1 MKKRIISI
9 ALALILVFSLS
20 VSASAMQLFVETQAG
35 TRITLEVEP
44 SDTIEN
50 VKAKIQDKE
59 GIPPDQQLL
68 TYAEKL
74 LEDNRTLA
82 DYDIQKEYTLF
93 LGHSESWHTGWTNW
107 GDDDV
112 EKTAL
117 PTTAASYYL
126 TSDVT
131 LSGTWTVPTGT
142 TNLCLNGHV
151 IKANCTDDNK
161 FSVITVGSGATLNL
175 YDCGTTEHNGY
186 VDATG
191 LWHWDKEN
199 SHSLGVGETLY
210 NITGGV
216 ITGGNASGN
225 ENKAGGGVY
234 VSGGTFNMYGG
245 SIAGNTA
252 TKGGGVY
259 TTSLLGV
266 NILVGGTITGN
277 TANAGGGLYYQE
289 EMCFVA
295 GTPITMADG
304 SRKPIETLEIGDLVR
319 VFDHESGTISTAKL
333 FDLWKY
339 PEKHSGVVTLHFSHD
354 IDVTV
359 VYGHSFFEREANKYI
374 SISRDNVKSYVG
386 HEFYN
391 VDNGRWETLI
401 GYDFLDGE
409 VDTYVITSEKHLNC
423 VANGMLSNEDGL
435 YTTLTNVFEYGNG
448 LKIDEEKKADD
459 LERYGLFGYE
469 ELQYVSREVYD
480 ILNLQYLNVAFG
492 KGMITKDAF
501 LSLEAYWAEVD
512 PELLCGTTVQQCVD
526 DAGETCFVA
535 TAKSVQ
541 NTSPNTPGIYLGGT
555 IKIIDNKVSGV
566 ENNLYL
572 PNSKYVTIS
581 SASAPKTDM
590 LVGVTM
596 AEPSSFVTSGAEA
609 DDMQYFFSD
618 NPVYSVTHN
627 SNGNKL
633 ELIKNWTAL
642 QGALNG
648 TTTET
653 VPGLFTVAPAGDDT
667 PCTIKLLTDFTAAD
681 GDKTLEVKGTKTLD
695 LNGYVINAN
704 GGDFSVITVGSG
716 ATLNLYDCG
725 TTVRY
730 WDEGNNGLW
739 TLAEDQSIT
748 TDYTTTGG
756 CITGGTEI
764 AVKVYGD
771 DAGEGVFT
779 MTGGNIVGNTAAS
792 GAGVNLEAT
801 SGNDDEIYPCT
812 FNMTGGRIIGN
823 RAAGIS
829 NGFMYFGG
837 MGGGVL
843 MNGAGS
849 KFNMTGGEICRNTA
863 YGNGGGVE
871 VSDGTITL
879 GGTAKITDNLK
890 GTAANNLYLDNYGGQ
905 KTVTLG
911 TNGDAPATG
920 FSVGV
925 TLAGGTGVFTGE
937 NGANYHT
944 YFTPDAGVNY
954 KVVYNKDKKLELVK
968 ESAVTVDPDITNG
981 TVTTSAT
988 NNKAFSGDAVTV
1000 TVTPA
1005 SGYQLKSLT
1014 VTDADSAPVAVT
1026 GNTFTMPAK
1035 AVTVTAAFEE
1045 IPTPPAP
1052 SGGGSSSPT
1061 VTVPVSGDKDSVKVT
1076 ATVSGGTATIKD
1088 IKDADLAKVT
1098 GGESVEIDLTGLKK
1112 DVDTAK
1118 IPTATVEKIGEQSGM
1133 SVKLTTAT
1141 VSFDKTATQ
1150 EISDQAKGNTV
1161 ELVVDDIKEVSLNAV
1176 QKEAVQKLDTAL
1188 IIDAYLVSG
1197 GTKLCTEN
1205 RGGFNGGKATVMLPY
1220 EIKNNRS
1227 ASNYN
1232 VYYVDDA
1239 GKLEKL
1245 AAKYDTKLGAF
1256 VFDIEHF
1263 SNYVVAY
1270 DENACPQDETCVYA
1284 KFTDADT
1291 KAWYHDGVHFC
1302 VDNGYMQGV
1311 SADKFDPS
1319 GTLSRGMIVTMLW
1332 RMEGEPVVNYAMS
1345 FKDVK
1350 ADQWYTEAIRWAQSN
1365 KIVDGYSADSFGPN
1379 DPITRE
1385 QMAAILYNYAKFKG
1399 QGFTG
1404 DWMFLLDFADRTD
1417 ISSWADEA
1425 VHWCSMKGIA
1435 NGKDGK
1441 VFDPQGNAT
1450 RAEAATMMQRFCE
1463 NIMSK

>member
-572 PNSKYVTIS
+572 PN
-581 SASAPKTDM
+581 
-590 LVGVTM
+590 
-596 AEPSSFVTSGAEA
+596 
-609 DDMQYFFSD
+609 
-618 NPVYSVTHN
+618 
-627 SNGNKL
+627 
-633 ELIKNWTAL
+633 
-642 QGALNG
+642 
-648 TTTET
+648 
-653 VPGLFTVAPAGDDT
+653 
-667 PCTIKLLTDFTAAD
+667 
-681 GDKTLEVKGTKTLD
+681 
-695 LNGYVINAN
+695 
-704 GGDFSVITVGSG
+704 
-716 ATLNLYDCG
+716 
-725 TTVRY
+725 
-730 WDEGNNGLW
+730 
-739 TLAEDQSIT
+739 
-748 TDYTTTGG
+748 
-756 CITGGTEI
+756 
-764 AVKVYGD
+764 
-771 DAGEGVFT
+771 
-779 MTGGNIVGNTAAS
+779 
-792 GAGVNLEAT
+792 
-801 SGNDDEIYPCT
+801 
-812 FNMTGGRIIGN
+812 
-823 RAAGIS
+823 
-829 NGFMYFGG
+829 
-837 MGGGVL
+837 
-843 MNGAGS
+843 
-849 KFNMTGGEICRNTA
+849 
-863 YGNGGGVE
+863 
-871 VSDGTITL
+871 
-879 GGTAKITDNLK
+879 
-890 GTAANNLYLDNYGGQ
+890 
-905 KTVTLG
+905 
-911 TNGDAPATG
+911 
-920 FSVGV
+920 
-925 TLAGGTGVFTGE
+925 
-937 NGANYHT
+937 YHT

-988 NNKAFSGDAVTV
+988 NNKA
-1000 TVTPA
+1000 
-1005 SGYQLKSLT
+1005 
-1014 VTDADSAPVAVT
+1014 
-1026 GNTFTMPAK
+1026 
-1035 AVTVTAAFEE
+1035 
-1045 IPTPPAP
+1045 
-1052 SGGGSSSPT
+1052 
-1061 VTVPVSGDKDSVKVT
+1061 
-1076 ATVSGGTATIKD
+1076 
-1088 IKDADLAKVT
+1088 
-1098 GGESVEIDLTGLKK
+1098 
-1112 DVDTAK
+1112 
-1118 IPTATVEKIGEQSGM
+1118 
-1133 SVKLTTAT
+1133 
-1141 VSFDKTATQ
+1141 
-1150 EISDQAKGNTV
+1150 
-1161 ELVVDDIKEVSLNAV
+1161 
-1176 QKEAVQKLDTAL
+1176 
-1188 IIDAYLVSG
+1188 
-1197 GTKLCTEN
+1197 
-1205 RGGFNGGKATVMLPY
+1205 
-1220 EIKNNRS
+1220 
-1227 ASNYN
+1227 
-1232 VYYVDDA
+1232 
-1239 GKLEKL
+1239 
-1245 AAKYDTKLGAF
+1245 
-1256 VFDIEHF
+1256 F